1 MKKFRFIVALLS
13 ILFASNTFAQKITAA
28 DVTIEPGKTADLQVS
43 VEFTEP
49 AWSAEFNIDLPE
61 GITVES
67 VSKNEEFL
75 PSSKQVVEIT
85 GTKVIAYPSDYG
97 EDVFA
102 SESGVFAILTLK
114 AADDLAEGELEGAIK
129 NGSIGDLAGSAFD
142 TEDATFKITVKAG
155 AQPYVEPEGTHQIEG
170 GLGSLVA
177 PKTYENIGAWG
188 GTWSGNSIE
197 NERDWSKFDYL
208 WIKYKDFSGAINFG
222 IMYSEWVATQSWG
235 EQFKDE
241 TVAIKDPSGVIG
253 IKINHT
259 DVYVNGNKPKDA
271 DGNPTGDYI
280 GDTFSKHIREIF
292 IQATS
297 GGSNI
302 TIEEMWLGSE
312 EDYLKAVEDN
322 KWVDPT
328 VYAAISDDKC
338 YFSKEYP
345 STDIVASTV
354 EDGVIIVNSPA
365 KVKEDYDTQ
374 FWIWMTQKLPA
385 GTQFKVTFDY
395 KASENAN
402 IGNTQCHNEP
412 GQYIHWQLFA
422 MNFTTEWQTLSE
434 TLTVPNECNGEDHGS
449 DGYKNDFHSIA
460 FNLSKDKDITYYFK
474 NIKIEIDETAV
485 TEPEYFEPAPLTGIK
500 SLNTAEK
507 NGALY
512 NLAGQKVDKNFKGI
526 VIENG
531 KKRMNK

>member
-1 MKKFRFIVALLS
+1 MKIFRIFTLIAAAL
-13 ILFASNTFAQKITAA
+13 ICGNASAQKL
-28 DVTIEPGKTADLQVS
+28 TADNVS
-43 VEFTEP
+43 IKPNGDATIVVKIDAEAVQCATNFT
-49 AWSAEFNIDLPE
+49 ITLPE
-61 GITVES
+61 GITAD
-67 VSKNEEFL
+67 VSDKTKFPGELIDDHSLDVTPSGQDVDVIIYSSNITNFKAASGVVFNL
-75 PSSKQVVEIT
+75 PIKAGDIAT
-85 GTKVIAYPSDYG
+85 GTLKCKIHTITISDAD
-97 EDVFA
+97 ENEVQPDDV
-102 SESGVFAILTLK
+102 E
-114 AADDLAEGELEGAIK
+114 
-129 NGSIGDLAGSAFD
+129 FD
-142 TEDATFKITVKAG
+142 ITVEA
-155 AQPYVEPEGTHQIEG
+155 AAYVEPEGTHQIEG

-222 IMYSEWVATQSWG
+222 IMYSEWLASQSWG
-235 EQFKDE
+235 DQFYDE
-241 TVAIKDPSGVIG
+241 NVAISDPSGVIG
-253 IKINHT
+253 IKINHEKVYEKGNAET
-259 DVYVNGNKPKDA
+259 DGA
-271 DGNPTGDYI
+271 YI
-280 GDTFSKHIREIF
+280 GDIYSKHIREIF

-328 VYAAISDDKC
+328 VYANIVDDKC

-354 EDGVIIVNSPA
+354 EDGVIVVTSPA
-365 KVKEDYDTQ
+365 KVSQDWDTQ
-374 FWIWMTQKLPA
+374 FWVWMTQKLPA
-385 GTQFKVTFDY
+385 GTKFKVSFEC
-395 KASENAN
+395 KASAETTIGTQYHNNPGDYVHYESVGNINVTTDWQPFEATKEVPSAVDGKVHENS
-402 IGNTQCHNEP
+402 TYLNE
-412 GQYIHWQLFA
+412 
-422 MNFTTEWQTLSE
+422 
-434 TLTVPNECNGEDHGS
+434 
-449 DGYKNDFHSIA
+449 FHSLA
-460 FNLSKDKDITYYFK
+460 FNLTKTTDITYYFK

-485 TEPEYFEPAPLTGIK
+485 TEAEYFEPAPPTGIK

-507 NGALY
+507 NGVLY